1 MGRTEKLKLQ
11 IFVTRLMFS
20 GYNYAEQILPQK
32 EVIIDTYKSPE
43 IVHDPDLSKRM
54 AALENWAYNVD
65 SRLKFFG
72 EKLSKLDNLEAQIE
86 QYSLKYLQNNI
97 IQIFNMNDNS
107 DAIALKLKGYFDK
120 HYVTKDE
127 MQTMS
132 QEIHERLMSAW
143 KPEMDEDRIRRIV
156 QEYLAVFERR
166 QMELIVERIKEYVKE
181 VEVRHVGTNFDIE
194 EIKKVVAGML
204 EIYDADKTG
213 LVDFALESA
222 GENNIVIDQLPCIYL
237 FFLRFNPD
245 KSLLLFKMY

>member
-1 MGRTEKLKLQ
+1 
-11 IFVTRLMFS
+11 MFS

-32 EVIIDTYKSPE
+32 EVIIDTYKSPD

-54 AALENWAYNVD
+54 AALENWALNVD

-86 QYSLKYLQNNI
+86 QYSIKHLQNNL

-107 DAIALKLKGYFDK
+107 DAIALKLKDYFDK
-120 HYVTKDE
+120 HYVTKDQ

-132 QEIHERLMSAW
+132 QEIHERLISAW
-143 KPEMDEDRIRRIV
+143 KPEIDEDRIRQIV
-156 QEYLAVFERR
+156 QEYLAVFERK

-181 VEVRHVGTNFDIE
+181 IEVRHVGIDFDIE
-194 EIKKVVAGML
+194 QIKKIIAGML
-204 EIYDADKTG
+204 EVYDADKTG

-222 GENNIVIDQLPCIYL
+222 GENNACI
-237 FFLRFNPD
+237 
-245 KSLLLFKMY
+245 SS